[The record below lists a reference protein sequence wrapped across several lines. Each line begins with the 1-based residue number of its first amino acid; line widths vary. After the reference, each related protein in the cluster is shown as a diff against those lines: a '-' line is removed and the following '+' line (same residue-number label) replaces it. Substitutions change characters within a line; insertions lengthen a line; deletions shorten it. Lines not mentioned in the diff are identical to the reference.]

1 MLVGGEE
8 SAITDQN
15 CACVFVCVGEI
26 ALLARL
32 PLTTGDMVR
41 GAEGAGWM
49 LVTRAASERCRV
61 EREER
66 DVQGI
71 AQRERASAERDINK
85 EDEETHRK
93 GDAERDV
100 MEEWRK
106 GGVKGTG
113 EIKREIFTP
122 FICCPRLRDVC

>member
-1 MLVGGEE
+1 
-8 SAITDQN
+8 
-15 CACVFVCVGEI
+15 
-26 ALLARL
+26 
-32 PLTTGDMVR
+32 
-41 GAEGAGWM
+41 M

-61 EREER
+61 DQEER

-71 AQRERASAERDINK
+71 AQRERESAERDIHK
-85 EDEETHRK
+85 DEETHRE

-122 FICCPRLRDVC
+122 FICCLRLRDVC